1 MRLRGKLSAALGKK
15 DPSDFKGATY
25 SIMPLGPT
33 VQSKQTLRKVLI
45 TLLGFAVSG
54 VALYFVF
61 RGNFDFK
68 KLLSGMNRIR
78 VIPLTLSVVFY
89 WWGVI
94 FIRAY
99 LVQHLMRGVGHV
111 TFRTAY
117 RYICIGFL
125 VNNILPLRM
134 GEGARIGGIAKR
146 SGISVAASAGGL
158 VLERLLDLTMA
169 AFIGVTAVNLA
180 PIPSDVRFAIFASA
194 GVLVLSLAL
203 LGLLAKRG
211 LKETSSLRYGRL
223 MKFIWNIIARFTAGF
238 GGIGSMRNLAITV
251 TLSMLIWAAAVGT
264 LVLRLMAFDLPPSPS
279 MALVLMA
286 GISIGISVPSAPS
299 GIGVYH
305 WLAAQSLILM
315 GMDTDTA
322 FGFAFFCHFVDFASS
337 SAWGAVCAVLEGVG
351 WSDLKAKA

>member
-1 MRLRGKLSAALGKK
+1 M
-15 DPSDFKGATY
+15 
-25 SIMPLGPT
+25 
-33 VQSKQTLRKVLI
+33 LRKVLI
-45 TLLGFAVSG
+45 TLLGFVISG

-61 RGNFDFK
+61 RGNFDYK
-68 KLLSGMNRIR
+68 KIFAGVNRIR
-78 VIPLTLSVVFY
+78 IVPLILSVVFY

-94 FIRAY
+94 FIRAF
-99 LVQHLMRGVGHV
+99 LVQHLMKSVGHV

-125 VNNILPLRM
+125 SNNVLPLRM
-134 GEGARIGGIAKR
+134 GEGVRIAGIAKR

-180 PIPSDVRFAIFASA
+180 PIPTNVRLGIFASA
-194 GVLVLSLAL
+194 GVLVVSLVV
-203 LGLLAKRG
+203 LGLLARRG

-223 MKFIWNIIARFTAGF
+223 MKFVWNIIARFTAGF
-238 GGIGSMRNLAITV
+238 GGIGSMRNLGVTV
-251 TLSMLIWAAAVGT
+251 MLSMLIWAAAVGT
-264 LVLRLMAFDLPPSPS
+264 LVLRLAAFGLPPSPS

-305 WLAAQSLILM
+305 WLAAQSLMLM
-315 GMDTDTA
+315 GIDSDTA

-351 WSDLKAKA
+351 WADLKAKA